1 MNRNYFNRLQKKKDS
16 IIMRDLIEFK
26 SHILVISDY
35 IP

>member
-1 MNRNYFNRLQKKKDS
+1 MNRNYYNRLQKKKDT
-16 IIMRDLIEFK
+16 IIMWDLIELK